1 MEYKEL
7 IESRRNHFTW
17 DYSKEIPKEDIVEV
31 FEEVYLN
38 VPTKN
43 LMYPYE
49 VTLYKNSDLEKRK
62 EIMTICH
69 RNKSHDAETDPGNPQ
84 VLAPWLVGI
93 GQRNVVDLETRYDPV
108 YRRPVPWVDR
118 MDAFEAGMLTT
129 YIMLGLQNRGYNT
142 GISQNCG
149 NDPQRI
155 AELINA
161 SMPTI
166 FLIGIGHGTNDETY
180 LDPRTDTIKKVPFN
194 IDFVR
199 PSREQKSTEGKP
211 SFLDVFNI

>member
-1 MEYKEL
+1 
-7 IESRRNHFTW
+7 
-17 DYSKEIPKEDIVEV
+17 
-31 FEEVYLN
+31 
-38 VPTKN
+38 
-43 LMYPYE
+43 
-49 VTLYKNSDLEKRK
+49 
-62 EIMTICH
+62 
-69 RNKSHDAETDPGNPQ
+69 
-84 VLAPWLVGI
+84 
-93 GQRNVVDLETRYDPV
+93 
-108 YRRPVPWVDR
+108 
-118 MDAFEAGMLTT
+118 MLTT
-129 YIMLGLQNRGYNT
+129 YIMLGLQNKGYNT

-166 FLIGIGHGTNDETY
+166 FLIGIGYGTNDETY